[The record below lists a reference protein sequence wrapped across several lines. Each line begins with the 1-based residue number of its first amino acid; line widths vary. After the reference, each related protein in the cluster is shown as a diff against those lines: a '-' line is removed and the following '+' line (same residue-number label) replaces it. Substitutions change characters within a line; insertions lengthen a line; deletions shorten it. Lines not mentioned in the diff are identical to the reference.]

1 MLVIVIREIK
11 ILISVIRDQSF
22 LWSLKKNAMPCDTM
36 TPKCT
41 LRQRLVLILSCK
53 ESILSTV
60 LSTEA
65 CVISGFIPKMT
76 RFWMKTLE
84 VVKRNWKAQEG
95 GMYKKFRQKYDF
107 FVFRDQSDM

>member
-53 ESILSTV
+53 ESILSISTLDRGLRNFGIYSKNDAV
-60 LSTEA
+60 LDENVRGCQKELEGPGRRHVQEIQTE
-65 CVISGFIPKMT
+65 I
-76 RFWMKTLE
+76 
-84 VVKRNWKAQEG
+84 
-95 GMYKKFRQKYDF
+95 
-107 FVFRDQSDM
+107 